1 MTRSPRRATPA
12 RSTRSTV
19 PDVLAG
25 VSEIDT
31 SCQIMG
37 RDSALPLV
45 LSPTALQ
52 RAFHRDGERAVAQ
65 AAARFG
71 IWFGISSLATHSIE
85 EIAALTN
92 GPKLFQLY
100 VHKDKGFNASM
111 IERCRE
117 AQFDALALTVDTIV
131 SGKRERCLRSG
142 FTTPPRFS
150 ASSLWSYATR
160 PRWTLDYVFGPKFRL
175 PNLDGHVEEGS
186 GKSVSIQDYF
196 NTMLDTNMDWDTAAR
211 IRQDWGG
218 TFALKG
224 VMSAGDASRGR
235 DRCRCD
241 LDFQPWR
248 TPARRQPRALRPAD
262 GDRRGRGWR
271 DRDHSRWWGAPR
283 HAYPQEPGIGGD
295 TAAIG
300 RAAISLCACRCGP
313 AGVERAVQ
321 ILKEEIERGMRLMGV
336 TSIDQLDP
344 DRLASAL
351 SHAVQRRSRL
361 DGGHNRLCSG
371 HRRKAGT
378 QLAREKFRLLPRR
391 EVPAL
396 VHLVPINEIGE
407 RSLDPLAWRGQDLS
421 GKGARRRQGCS
432 PSHRRNYQSFPNR
445 AARRRRR

>member
-1 MTRSPRRATPA
+1 MRLSDCHNIDDFRRLAKQRLPWPVFDYIDGAADDELTKA
-12 RSTRSTV
+12 RNTSAFDTVDLV

-25 VSEIDT
+25 VGQIDT
-31 SCQIMG
+31 SCQIMA
-37 RDSALPLV
+37 RHSALPLV

-85 EIAALTN
+85 EIAALTD

-100 VHKDKGFNASM
+100 VHKDKGLNASM
-111 IERCRE
+111 IERCQ
-117 AQFDALALTVDTIV
+117 AAGFDALALTVDTIV

-186 GKSVSIQDYF
+186 GKAVSIQDYF

-224 VMSAGDASRGR
+224 IMSAGDARKAVEIGADAIWISNHGGRQLDGSRAPFDQLTEIVEAVDGEIEII
-235 DRCRCD
+235 
-241 LDFQPWR
+241 LD
-248 TPARRQPRALRPAD
+248 
-262 GDRRGRGWR
+262 GGVRRGT
-271 DRDHSRWWGAPR
+271 HVLKSLAAGA
-283 HAYPQEPGIGGD
+283 
-295 TAAIG
+295 TAASGG
-300 RAAISLCACRCGP
+300 RLYLYALAAAGQD
-313 AGVERAVQ
+313 GVERAVQ

-336 TSIDQLDP
+336 TSIDQLAP
-344 DRLASAL
+344 DRL
-351 SHAVQRRSRL
+351 
-361 DGGHNRLCSG
+361 
-371 HRRKAGT
+371 
-378 QLAREKFRLLPRR
+378 
-391 EVPAL
+391 
-396 VHLVPINEIGE
+396 
-407 RSLDPLAWRGQDLS
+407 
-421 GKGARRRQGCS
+421 RRR
-432 PSHRRNYQSFPNR
+432 
-445 AARRRRR
+445 